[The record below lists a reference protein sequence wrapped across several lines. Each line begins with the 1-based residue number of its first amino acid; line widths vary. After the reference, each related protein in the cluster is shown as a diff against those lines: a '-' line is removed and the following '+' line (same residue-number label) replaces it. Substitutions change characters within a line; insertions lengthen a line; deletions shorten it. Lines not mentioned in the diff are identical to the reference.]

1 MSGIRSKLAASGC
14 ELPGS
19 DVGIGWLFAYE
30 EVLKTSNDAA
40 RRWLPRN
47 IEKLGRERSLAHG
60 EHLFHK
66 DDATVGIYEIEEG
79 QVRLS
84 RIDQTGR
91 EIVLHV
97 AGVGDLVAEASLF
110 SKVYHCDA
118 VAVTDARARLYSKEA
133 LLAEFRR
140 NPEAAEAFASRL
152 AHELMALRT
161 RLELR
166 NIRSARGRVQN
177 YLALNADAD
186 GGMIELQGTVKD
198 LAAELGLTHEALY
211 RMLRKLE
218 AEGKIARAKGKIIV
232 KKMAIV

>member
-1 MSGIRSKLAASGC
+1 M
-14 ELPGS
+14 
-19 DVGIGWLFAYE
+19 
-30 EVLKTSNDAA
+30 KTSNDAA
-40 RRWLPRN
+40 REWLPQN
-47 IEKLGRERSLAHG
+47 LEKLGRERSLSRG
-60 EHLFHK
+60 EILFRK

-91 EIVLHV
+91 EVILHV
-97 AGVGDLVAEASLF
+97 AGAGDLIAEASLF

-118 VAVTDARARLYSKEA
+118 VAVTDARARLYPKEA
-133 LLAEFRR
+133 LLTEFRR

-166 NIRSARGRVQN
+166 NIRSARERLLN
-177 YLALNADAD
+177 YLALNAGAD
-186 GGMIELQGTVKD
+186 GRTMALKGTVKD

-211 RMLRKLE
+211 RTLGQLE
-218 AEGKIARAKGKIIV
+218 AEGTIVRTKDKIV
-232 KKMAIV
+232 LKKATDV

>member
-1 MSGIRSKLAASGC
+1 MSRGEI
-14 ELPGS
+14 
-19 DVGIGWLFAYE
+19 LF
-30 EVLKTSNDAA
+30 
-40 RRWLPRN
+40 R
-47 IEKLGRERSLAHG
+47 
-60 EHLFHK
+60 K

-91 EIVLHV
+91 EVILHV
-97 AGVGDLVAEASLF
+97 AGAGDLIAEASLF

-118 VAVTDARARLYSKEA
+118 VAVTDARARLYPKEA
-133 LLAEFRR
+133 LLTEFRR

-166 NIRSARGRVQN
+166 NIRSARERLLN
-177 YLALNADAD
+177 YLALNAGAD
-186 GGMIELQGTVKD
+186 GRTMALKGTVKD

-211 RMLRKLE
+211 RTLGQLE
-218 AEGKIARAKGKIIV
+218 AEGTIVRTKDKIV
-232 KKMAIV
+232 LKKATDV

>member
-1 MSGIRSKLAASGC
+1 M
-14 ELPGS
+14 
-19 DVGIGWLFAYE
+19 
-30 EVLKTSNDAA
+30 KTSNDAA
-40 RRWLPRN
+40 RGWLPQN
-47 IEKLGRERSLAHG
+47 IEKLGRERPLVRG
-60 EHLFHK
+60 EILFHK
-66 DDATVGIYEIEEG
+66 DDAAVGIYEIEHG

-84 RIDQTGR
+84 RLDQTGR

-97 AGVGDLVAEASLF
+97 AGAGDLIAEASLF

-118 VAVTDARARLYSKEA
+118 VAVTDARARLYPKAA

-166 NIRSARGRVQN
+166 NIRSARERVQN
-177 YLALNADAD
+177 YLALNAGAD
-186 GGMIELQGTVKD
+186 GGTIELQGTVKD

-211 RMLRKLE
+211 RTLLKLE
-218 AEGKIARAKGKIIV
+218 AEGKIARAKDKIIL
-232 KKMAIV
+232 KKMTDV